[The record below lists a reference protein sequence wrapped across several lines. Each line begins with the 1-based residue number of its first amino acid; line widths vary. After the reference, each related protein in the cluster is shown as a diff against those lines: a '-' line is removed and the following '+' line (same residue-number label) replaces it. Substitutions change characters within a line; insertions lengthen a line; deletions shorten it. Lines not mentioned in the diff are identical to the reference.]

1 VVLGYLLLAGSPDA
15 DEGFAQLRRLVS
27 PPPLAVF
34 RAEFLRV
41 GEGDLG
47 LSTVESIWMG
57 ILDRTPCRSR
67 TAPRERRVVP
77 WVSQFPRASSH
88 LSLSRYLYLDIFFR
102 LFQL

>member
-1 VVLGYLLLAGSPDA
+1 
-15 DEGFAQLRRLVS
+15 
-27 PPPLAVF
+27 
-34 RAEFLRV
+34 V

-88 LSLSRYLYLDIFFR
+88 LSLSLSLFRYIFSFVSIMKAVVCFDR
-102 LFQL
+102 GCY